1 MLTTSVWHVNFWG
14 SVTDSLKPL
23 KSYGS
28 FLQED
33 VNVSVVVR
41 FSVALVKHHGH
52 EQLRGRKGSL
62 QPATLPDNI
71 TLYPSLKTGSW
82 RQESMQS
89 P

>member
-1 MLTTSVWHVNFWG
+1 MDGMLTTSVWHVNFWG

-41 FSVALVKHHGH
+41 FSVALVKHGY
-52 EQLRGRKGSL
+52 EQL
-62 QPATLPDNI
+62 
-71 TLYPSLKTGSW
+71 
-82 RQESMQS
+82 
-89 P
+89 